1 LILFTTAKPIRSDS
15 RDEKASI
22 YIPYAFRSFQGFD
35 VLDIKGFR
43 ETKHMEIGF
52 GTSGFTGLQPG
63 PAKSSIA
70 PSKVLNGKAMATKL
84 WNTSP

>member
-1 LILFTTAKPIRSDS
+1 LFTTAKPTRSDS

-43 ETKHMEIGF
+43 ETKHMEMQGYGYKIMEYFALKIMQKCGYLDHRF
-52 GTSGFTGLQPG
+52 YFIKQGIS
-63 PAKSSIA
+63 
-70 PSKVLNGKAMATKL
+70 
-84 WNTSP
+84 